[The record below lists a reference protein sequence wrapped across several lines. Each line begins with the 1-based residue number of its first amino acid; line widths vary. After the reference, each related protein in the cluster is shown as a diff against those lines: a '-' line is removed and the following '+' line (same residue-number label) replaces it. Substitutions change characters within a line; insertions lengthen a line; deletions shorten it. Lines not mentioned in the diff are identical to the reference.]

1 MIEIFFG
8 HKEIDSWIS
17 MLRMYEGGGVENPAE
32 VVKRLEQ
39 VDDMEMFDD
48 NEEWEERGEVDGK
61 EMFDD
66 KEECE
71 ECGEVDGKEEVE
83 EVVTMGLDCM
93 TSRVEEQEAFY

>member
-1 MIEIFFG
+1 
-8 HKEIDSWIS
+8 

-48 NEEWEERGEVDGK
+48 
-61 EMFDD
+61 

-71 ECGEVDGKEEVE
+71 ERGEVDGKEEVE

-93 TSRVEEQEAFY
+93 TSRVGEQDASVSRELESDLTR

>member
-1 MIEIFFG
+1 M
-8 HKEIDSWIS
+8 S
-17 MLRMYEGGGVENPAE
+17 RMYEGGGVENPAE

-39 VDDMEMFDD
+39 VDDI
-48 NEEWEERGEVDGK
+48 

-71 ECGEVDGKEEVE
+71 ERGEVDGKEEVE

-93 TSRVEEQEAFY
+93 TSRVEEQDASVSRELESDLTR

>member
-1 MIEIFFG
+1 
-8 HKEIDSWIS
+8 

-39 VDDMEMFDD
+39 V
-48 NEEWEERGEVDGK
+48 

-71 ECGEVDGKEEVE
+71 ERGEVDGKEEVE
-83 EVVTMGLDCM
+83 EDFTMGLDCV
-93 TSRVEEQEAFY
+93 TSRVEEQDASVSRELESDLTR

>member
-1 MIEIFFG
+1 
-8 HKEIDSWIS
+8 
-17 MLRMYEGGGVENPAE
+17 MLRMYEGGGVENPAD

-39 VDDMEMFDD
+39 VDDI
-48 NEEWEERGEVDGK
+48 

-71 ECGEVDGKEEVE
+71 ERGEVDGKEEVE

-93 TSRVEEQEAFY
+93 TSRVEEQDASVSRELESDLTR

>member
-1 MIEIFFG
+1 
-8 HKEIDSWIS
+8 

-39 VDDMEMFDD
+39 VDDI
-48 NEEWEERGEVDGK
+48 

-71 ECGEVDGKEEVE
+71 ERGEVDGKEEVE

-93 TSRVEEQEAFY
+93 TSMMEEQDASVSRELESDLTR

>member
-1 MIEIFFG
+1 
-8 HKEIDSWIS
+8 

-39 VDDMEMFDD
+39 VDGM
-48 NEEWEERGEVDGK
+48 

-71 ECGEVDGKEEVE
+71 ERGEVDGKEEVE

-93 TSRVEEQEAFY
+93 TSMMEEQDASVSRELESNLTR

>member
-1 MIEIFFG
+1 
-8 HKEIDSWIS
+8 

-39 VDDMEMFDD
+39 VDAM
-48 NEEWEERGEVDGK
+48 

-71 ECGEVDGKEEVE
+71 ERGEVDGKEEVE

-93 TSRVEEQEAFY
+93 TSRMEEQDASVSRELESDLTR

>member
-1 MIEIFFG
+1 
-8 HKEIDSWIS
+8 

-39 VDDMEMFDD
+39 VDDIEMFDD
-48 NEEWEERGEVDGK
+48 KEECEERGEVDGK

-93 TSRVEEQEAFY
+93 TSRVEEQDASVSRELESDLTR

>member
-1 MIEIFFG
+1 
-8 HKEIDSWIS
+8 

-93 TSRVEEQEAFY
+93 TSMMEEQDASVSRELESDLTR

>member
-1 MIEIFFG
+1 
-8 HKEIDSWIS
+8 

-39 VDDMEMFDD
+39 V
-48 NEEWEERGEVDGK
+48 

-71 ECGEVDGKEEVE
+71 ERGEVDGKEEVE

-93 TSRVEEQEAFY
+93 TSRVEEQDASASRELEFDLTR

>member
-1 MIEIFFG
+1 
-8 HKEIDSWIS
+8 

-39 VDDMEMFDD
+39 VDDI
-48 NEEWEERGEVDGK
+48 

-71 ECGEVDGKEEVE
+71 ERGEVDGKEEVE
-83 EVVTMGLDCM
+83 EGVALEEGVTTGLDCM
-93 TSRVEEQEAFY
+93 TSRMEEQDASVSRELESDLTR

>member
-1 MIEIFFG
+1 
-8 HKEIDSWIS
+8 

-39 VDDMEMFDD
+39 LDAM
-48 NEEWEERGEVDGK
+48 

-71 ECGEVDGKEEVE
+71 ERGEVDGKEEVQEGVALE

-93 TSRVEEQEAFY
+93 TSRVEEQDASVSRELESDLTR

>member
-1 MIEIFFG
+1 
-8 HKEIDSWIS
+8 

-48 NEEWEERGEVDGK
+48 
-61 EMFDD
+61 

-71 ECGEVDGKEEVE
+71 EREKVDGKEEVE
-83 EVVTMGLDCM
+83 EGFTMGLDCM
-93 TSRVEEQEAFY
+93 TSRVGEQDASVSRELESDLTR

>member
-1 MIEIFFG
+1 
-8 HKEIDSWIS
+8 

-48 NEEWEERGEVDGK
+48 
-61 EMFDD
+61 

-71 ECGEVDGKEEVE
+71 ERGEVDGKEEVE
-83 EVVTMGLDCM
+83 EGVALEEGVTIGLDCM
-93 TSRVEEQEAFY
+93 TSRMEEQGASMSRELESDLTR

>member
-1 MIEIFFG
+1 
-8 HKEIDSWIS
+8 

-39 VDDMEMFDD
+39 VDDI
-48 NEEWEERGEVDGK
+48 

-71 ECGEVDGKEEVE
+71 ERGEVDGKEEVE

-93 TSRVEEQEAFY
+93 TSRVEEQDASVSRELESDLTR

>member
-1 MIEIFFG
+1 
-8 HKEIDSWIS
+8 

-39 VDDMEMFDD
+39 VDDI
-48 NEEWEERGEVDGK
+48 

-71 ECGEVDGKEEVE
+71 ERGEVDGKEEVE
-83 EVVTMGLDCM
+83 EDFTMGLDCV
-93 TSRVEEQEAFY
+93 TSRVEEQDASVSRELESDLTR

>member
-1 MIEIFFG
+1 
-8 HKEIDSWIS
+8 

-39 VDDMEMFDD
+39 V
-48 NEEWEERGEVDGK
+48 

-71 ECGEVDGKEEVE
+71 ERGEVDGKEEVE
-83 EVVTMGLDCM
+83 ESVALEEDFTMGLDCM
-93 TSRVEEQEAFY
+93 TSRVEEQDASVSRELESDLTR

>member
-1 MIEIFFG
+1 
-8 HKEIDSWIS
+8 

-39 VDDMEMFDD
+39 VDDI
-48 NEEWEERGEVDGK
+48 

-71 ECGEVDGKEEVE
+71 ERGEVDGKEEVE
-83 EVVTMGLDCM
+83 EGVALEEGVTIGLDCM
-93 TSRVEEQEAFY
+93 TSRMEEQDASVSRELESDLTRWWLSSLTPNLT

>member
-1 MIEIFFG
+1 
-8 HKEIDSWIS
+8 

-39 VDDMEMFDD
+39 VDAM
-48 NEEWEERGEVDGK
+48 

-71 ECGEVDGKEEVE
+71 ERGEVDGKEEVE

-93 TSRVEEQEAFY
+93 TSMMEEQDASVSRELESDLTR

>member
-1 MIEIFFG
+1 
-8 HKEIDSWIS
+8 

-48 NEEWEERGEVDGK
+48 
-61 EMFDD
+61 

-71 ECGEVDGKEEVE
+71 ERGEVDGKEEVE
-83 EVVTMGLDCM
+83 EGVALGLDCM
-93 TSRVEEQEAFY
+93 TSRVEEQDASASRELEFDLTRWWLSPPTPNLT

>member
-1 MIEIFFG
+1 
-8 HKEIDSWIS
+8 

-48 NEEWEERGEVDGK
+48 
-61 EMFDD
+61 

-71 ECGEVDGKEEVE
+71 ERGEVDGKEEVE

-93 TSRVEEQEAFY
+93 TSRVEEQDASVSRELESDLTR

>member
-1 MIEIFFG
+1 
-8 HKEIDSWIS
+8 

-48 NEEWEERGEVDGK
+48 
-61 EMFDD
+61 

-71 ECGEVDGKEEVE
+71 ERGEVDGKEEVE
-83 EVVTMGLDCM
+83 EGVALEEGATMGLDCM
-93 TSRVEEQEAFY
+93 TSRMEEQDASVSRELESDLTR

>member
-1 MIEIFFG
+1 
-8 HKEIDSWIS
+8 

-39 VDDMEMFDD
+39 VDGM
-48 NEEWEERGEVDGK
+48 

-71 ECGEVDGKEEVE
+71 ERGEVDGKEEVE
-83 EVVTMGLDCM
+83 ESVALEEDFTMGLDCV
-93 TSRVEEQEAFY
+93 TSRVDGQDASVCRELESELTR